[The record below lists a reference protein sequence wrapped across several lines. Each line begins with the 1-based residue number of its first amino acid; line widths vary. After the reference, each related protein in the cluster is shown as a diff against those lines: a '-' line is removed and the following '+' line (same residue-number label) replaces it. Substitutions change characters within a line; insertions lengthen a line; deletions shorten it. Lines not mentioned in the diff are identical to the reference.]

1 MKAFRRRHFLID
13 SLQYRLLVIHL
24 VYFLTIVVVFAA
36 ALFAPLMLD
45 LRAGPQDW
53 SQKLES
59 ANMFLSLHKT
69 LWPAVLIL
77 FLLLGAHAALVTHRI
92 AGPLY
97 RFRKIFDSV
106 GKGDLSIRAVIR
118 KRDYLTQDEASL
130 NQMIDSL
137 NKAIAQVKAHSN
149 ELSAIV
155 EELKDSSKNGSSLP
169 RREITERLEQQLERM
184 RCHVDLFKLDGD
196 PKDDAEAAQA
206 NPKEVATTS

>member
-1 MKAFRRRHFLID
+1 MAFRRRHFLID

-36 ALFAPLMLD
+36 ALFAPLMMD
-45 LRAGPQDW
+45 LRAGSQDW

-59 ANMFLSLHKT
+59 ANLFLSLHST

-77 FLLLGAHAALVTHRI
+77 FLLLGAHAALVSHRI

-97 RFRKIFDSV
+97 RFRKVFDSV

-137 NKAIAQVKAHSN
+137 NESMGNVKEHSS
-149 ELSAIV
+149 ELSGIF
-155 EELKDSSKNGSSLP
+155 EELKDSSKNGSSQP
-169 RREITERLEQQLERM
+169 REEIMERLGQQLEQM
-184 RCHVDLFKLDGD
+184 KLHLDHFNLVGD
-196 PKDDAEAAQA
+196 RADDANVTKSDPTEA
-206 NPKEVATTS
+206 P